1 MSSFPSWGLYPP
13 PHNQKVQALECRF
26 ANIPKLDGSILP
38 RGLGRSYGDSCLNN
52 DGNLISTQW
61 LNKFIDFEKATG
73 LITCEAGVTFEEIL
87 QLVVPHGWFLPVTP
101 GTKFVTVAGAIAN
114 DVHGKNHHK
123 AGNFGHHVTRF
134 ELLRSTGERLNCSR
148 TENDGLFSATIGGLG
163 LTGFITWAQFQLTK
177 IESSWMN
184 QEQIQY
190 TSLKEFFQ
198 IAVDSESTHDYTVSW
213 VDCVNS
219 SKNVRGIFIRGNF
232 ASRQTRGNFKLHNAK
247 SIKTIPFYL
256 PEFTL
261 NSISVRAFN
270 ELYFRKNITKEKIN
284 RVHYEPFFYPLDAIH
299 HWNRIYG
306 KRGFLQY
313 QFVVPYKNDS
323 GQAVEEIFRLLNKS
337 QMGSFLAVLKT
348 FGSKPSE
355 GLLSFP
361 KEGVTLALDFA
372 NHGEKL
378 FKVLEECDS
387 IVRSCQGAVYPA
399 KDARMSKESFA
410 AFYPRLNEFE
420 NYIDPKFS
428 SSFWRRVR

>member
-1 MSSFPSWGLYPP
+1 MSSYPSWGLYPP
-13 PHNQKVQALECRF
+13 PQNQTAYELESRF
-26 ANIPKLDGSILP
+26 SNLPQFEGSILP

-52 DGNLISTQW
+52 ESNLVSSRW
-61 LNKFIDFEKATG
+61 LNKFMSFDPTTG
-73 LITCEAGVTFEEIL
+73 LMTCESGISFEEIL
-87 QLVVPHGWFLPVTP
+87 QLVVPQGWFLPVTP

-123 AGNFGHHVTRF
+123 SGNFGHHVTRF
-134 ELLRSTGERLNCSR
+134 ELLRSNGERIACSR
-148 TENDGLFSATIGGLG
+148 TENEGLFYATIGGLG

-177 IESSWMN
+177 IDSAWIN

-190 TSLKEFFQ
+190 HSLKEFFQ
-198 IAVDSESTHDYTVSW
+198 IAADSEDSHDYTVSW

-219 SKNVRGIFIRGNF
+219 SKDVRGIFIRGNF
-232 ASRQTRGNFKLHNAK
+232 TSQQQNENFKLHNPK
-247 SIKTIPFYL
+247 SIKTIPFFF

-261 NSISVRAFN
+261 NSLSIRAFN
-270 ELYFRKNITKEKIN
+270 ELYFHKNIQKHKN
-284 RVHYEPFFYPLDAIH
+284 NVVHYEPFFYPLDAIH

-323 GQAVEEIFRLLNKS
+323 GQAVEEIFKLLNKS

-348 FGSKPSE
+348 FGVKQSE
-355 GLLSFP
+355 GMLSFP

-378 FKVLEECDS
+378 LKVLEECDS

>member
-1 MSSFPSWGLYPP
+1 MSAYASWGLYPP
-13 PHNQKVQALECRF
+13 PQNQTVYEFETRF
-26 ANIPKLDGSILP
+26 SSLPEFKGYILP

-52 DGNLISTQW
+52 GGSLLSSRW
-61 LNKFIDFEKATG
+61 LNKYINFDPTTG
-73 LITCEAGVTFEEIL
+73 LITCEAGVTFEEVL

-123 AGNFGHHVTRF
+123 AGNFGHHVTSF
-134 ELLRSTGERLNCSR
+134 ELLRSSGERMICSR
-148 TENDGLFSATIGGLG
+148 SENDGLFYATIGGLG

-177 IESSWMN
+177 INSAWID

-190 TSLKEFFQ
+190 HSLNEFFQ
-198 IAVDSESTHDYTVSW
+198 IAADSENSHDYTVSW

-219 SKNVRGIFIRGNF
+219 SKDVRGIFIRGNF
-232 ASRQTRGNFKLHNAK
+232 ASPQHDNNFKLHNPK
-247 SIKTIPFYL
+247 SIKTIPFFF

-261 NSISVRAFN
+261 NSLSIRAFN
-270 ELYFRKNITKEKIN
+270 ELYFHKNITKEKSNLI
-284 RVHYEPFFYPLDAIH
+284 HYEPFFYPLDAIH

-323 GQAVEEIFRLLNKS
+323 GQAVAEIFKLLNKS

-348 FGSKPSE
+348 FGTKPSE
-355 GLLSFP
+355 GMMSFP

-378 FKVLEECDS
+378 YKVLEDCDS
-387 IVRSCQGAVYPA
+387 IVRSCSGAVYPA
-399 KDARMSKESFA
+399 KDARMSKESFT
-410 AFYPRLNEFE
+410 AFYPRLSEFE